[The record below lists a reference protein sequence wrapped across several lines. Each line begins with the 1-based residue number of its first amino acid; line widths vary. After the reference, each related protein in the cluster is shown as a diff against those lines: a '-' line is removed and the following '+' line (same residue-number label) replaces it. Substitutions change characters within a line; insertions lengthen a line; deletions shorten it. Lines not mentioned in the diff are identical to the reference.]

1 MNEPLEGDIIYC
13 FCKMSG
19 PRLHTQVICM
29 LRFHSGR
36 KTEKGPVLQFLEEE
50 KKWVSTGKILFSL
63 EQSCKNVKPLH

>member
-1 MNEPLEGDIIYC
+1 MTEPLEGDIIYC

-36 KTEKGPVLQFLEEE
+36 KMEKGPVFQFLEDRKKKMGSTE
-50 KKWVSTGKILFSL
+50 K
-63 EQSCKNVKPLH
+63 SCFHWNKVVKM